1 MLVIFPIVAM
11 IIIITMIVCVVYM
24 ASRYKR
30 CPPDKILVIF
40 GAVGN
45 GRRAICVRTGAF
57 VLPLYQDYSYLSL
70 TPMEKE
76 IDLPHCISSDNEY
89 GVAIKA
95 KATFAIGTEEQLMY
109 NAAERLLNLSI
120 KDIEDLAKEIIEGQ
134 TRLTIASFPPRSLTK
149 DSIELI
155 EAIKASIDPELNK
168 LGLKI
173 INLNIS
179 DLKQFKVS

>member
-1 MLVIFPIVAM
+1 MLTVLPVVIMLMILCVIVS
-11 IIIITMIVCVVYM
+11 VVYF
-24 ASRYKR
+24 ASRYRR

-40 GAVGN
+40 GAVGD
-45 GRRAICVRTGAF
+45 GRSAKCVRTGAF
-57 VLPLYQDYSYLSL
+57 VVPLYQDYSYLSL

-76 IDLPHCISSDNEY
+76 IDLPCCISSDNEY

-95 KATFAIGTEEQLMY
+95 KATFAIGTEEQLMD

-120 KDIEDLAKEIIEGQ
+120 KDIEDLAKEIIMGQ
-134 TRLTIASFPPRSLTK
+134 TRLTIATFPPGSLSK

-173 INLNIS
+173 MNFYIS
-179 DLKQFKVS
+179 DMTECKES